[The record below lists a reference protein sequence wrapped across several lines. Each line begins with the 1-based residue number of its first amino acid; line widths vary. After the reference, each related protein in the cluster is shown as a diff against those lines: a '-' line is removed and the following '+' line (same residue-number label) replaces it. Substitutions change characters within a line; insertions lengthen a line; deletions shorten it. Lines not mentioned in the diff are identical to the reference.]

1 MRSNVVSKLGL
12 QAITVIPQDPLLM
25 EGTVAQNL
33 DPFGRWSPDEI
44 ALALRK
50 ASLDPALA
58 SYQVTKSGMNLSS
71 GERQLVCFARA
82 LLFRAKIL
90 VLDEP
95 TASVDLPTDQKV
107 QAMVRREFGKATL
120 LCIAHRLNTIIDY
133 DRILVMANGKAV
145 EYGPPAELLQQ
156 EGGLLVDLVAALGPE
171 AEADLRR
178 QAGVPRSTPPTV

>member
-1 MRSNVVSKLGL
+1 MSSFISHRPHALYRPAHAGRCALLGDPWSLGADWGLRSDAVSKLGL

-44 ALALRK
+44 ELALRK

-90 VLDEP
+90 VL
-95 TASVDLPTDQKV
+95 V
-107 QAMVRREFGKATL
+107 Q
-120 LCIAHRLNTIIDY
+120 
-133 DRILVMANGKAV
+133 ILQI
-145 EYGPPAELLQQ
+145 L
-156 EGGLLVDLVAALGPE
+156 
-171 AEADLRR
+171 
-178 QAGVPRSTPPTV
+178 T